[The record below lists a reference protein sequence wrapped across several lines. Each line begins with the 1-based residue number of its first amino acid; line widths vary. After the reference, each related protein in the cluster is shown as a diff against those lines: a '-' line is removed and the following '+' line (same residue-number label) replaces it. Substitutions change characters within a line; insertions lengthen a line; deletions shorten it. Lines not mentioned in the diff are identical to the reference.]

1 MKNSFTN
8 IILFDGECNLCN
20 SFVDF
25 IIRYDKR
32 DKFKFDSLQ
41 SPNSIILLKETQIDP
56 KKLDTVVLYSQD
68 VFYTRSSAALLIL
81 LELGLPFSLTIILWI
96 VPRFF
101 RDWAYRVV
109 AKKRYIWFGKRDT
122 CRLPTKADRKKFL

>member
-56 KKLDTVVLYSQD
+56 KKLDTVVLYSQGI
-68 VFYTRSSAALLIL
+68 FYTRSSAALLIL

>member
-56 KKLDTVVLYSQD
+56 RKLDTVVLYSQGI
-68 VFYTRSSAALLIL
+68 FYTRSSAALLIL
-81 LELGLPFSLTIILWI
+81 LELGFPFSLTIILWI
-96 VPRFF
+96 VPGFF
-101 RDWAYRVV
+101 RDWAYRMI
-109 AKKRYIWFGKRDT
+109 AKNRYNWFGKRDN

>member
-56 KKLDTVVLYSQD
+56 KKLDTVVLYSQGI
-68 VFYTRSSAALLIL
+68 FYTRSSAALLIL
-81 LELGLPFSLTIILWI
+81 LELGFPFSLTIILWI
-96 VPRFF
+96 VPGFF
-101 RDWAYRVV
+101 RDWAYRMI
-109 AKKRYIWFGKRDT
+109 AKNRYNWFGKRDN

>member
-1 MKNSFTN
+1 MKNNFNN

-41 SPNSIILLKETQIDP
+41 SQNSTILLKETQIDP
-56 KKLDTVVLYSQD
+56 KKLDTVVLYSQGI
-68 VFYTRSSAALLIL
+68 FYTRSSAALLIL
-81 LELGLPFSLTIILWI
+81 LELGFPFSLTIILWI
-96 VPRFF
+96 VPGFF
-101 RDWAYRVV
+101 RDWAYRMI
-109 AKKRYIWFGKRDT
+109 AKNRYNWFGKRDN